1 MLSYMILIFVSILS
15 FPASKQQ
22 KKSGSN
28 FAMLKES
35 SSIFTSNTKQI

>member
-1 MLSYMILIFVSILS
+1 MLSYMILSFVSILS
-15 FPASKQQ
+15 FPASKQ